1 MEVYMSKFFKWVS
14 ENTTSLTVAA
24 GLGIPLLLLFY
35 IVGKHEENVS
45 QVTRQ
50 NSGCIYLESSRLGV
64 DQHYMLCD
72 GRINLVHLAA
82 DGETPT
88 VEAVDV
94 IQNAVDETA
103 PAASSTPAK

>member
-1 MEVYMSKFFKWVS
+1 MNKFSKWVS
-14 ENTTSLTVAA
+14 ENTTGLLFAA
-24 GLGIPLLLLFY
+24 GLGIPLLFLFY
-35 IVGKHEENVS
+35 IVGQHEENVS

-82 DGETPT
+82 DGEVPA

-94 IQNAVDETA
+94 IQNAVDEPA
-103 PAASSTPAK
+103 PATVSTPAK

>member
-1 MEVYMSKFFKWVS
+1 MNKFFKWVS
-14 ENTTSLTVAA
+14 ENTTGLLVVA
-24 GLGIPLLLLFY
+24 GLGIPLFLLFY

-72 GRINLVHLAA
+72 GSINLVHLAA
-82 DGETPT
+82 DGETPA

-94 IQNAVDETA
+94 IQNAVEPETA
-103 PAASSTPAK
+103 TVSTPTK

>member
-1 MEVYMSKFFKWVS
+1 MF
-14 ENTTSLTVAA
+14 L
-24 GLGIPLLLLFY
+24 GLQIYIPNPLLLLFY
-35 IVGKHEENVS
+35 IVGKYEENVS

-94 IQNAVDETA
+94 IQNAVEPETA
-103 PAASSTPAK
+103 TVSTPTK

>member
-1 MEVYMSKFFKWVS
+1 
-14 ENTTSLTVAA
+14 
-24 GLGIPLLLLFY
+24 LGIPLLLLFY

-82 DGETPT
+82 DGEVPA

-94 IQNAVDETA
+94 IQNAVDEPA
-103 PAASSTPAK
+103 PATVSTPAK

>member
-1 MEVYMSKFFKWVS
+1 MNKFSKWVS
-14 ENTTSLTVAA
+14 ENTTGLLFAA

-35 IVGKHEENVS
+35 IVGQHEENVS

-82 DGETPT
+82 DGEVPA

-94 IQNAVDETA
+94 IQNAVDEPA
-103 PAASSTPAK
+103 PATVSTPAK